1 MEEALVTRQY
11 SNRDVVAF
19 FSLLSHKRKSEQEA
33 LRRLDHYLST
43 RFNVFDLLR
52 PNELLLSTVMA
63 ELLNPAGSHGQ
74 GWRFL
79 HAFMQRIGR
88 EDLAQLQPRRVEVE
102 APTRYLAHSTRRFDV
117 LLEFDEFGFVI
128 ENKPWAADQEKQ
140 VSDYLDELRTVYGD
154 AHCLVYLTPNGSEP
168 PTSSI
173 PPTDLKRTQEQGNLV
188 LMSFR
193 DDIRGWLEAC
203 IAQCASDKYRW
214 FLRDFLAYIEL
225 NFPGT
230 PDLEDSHAAR

>member
-1 MEEALVTRQY
+1 MLPRQY
-11 SNRDVVAF
+11 SDHDVAAF
-19 FSLLSHKRKSEQEA
+19 FSLLNHKRRSEQEA

-52 PNELLLSTVMA
+52 PNEVLLSTVLA
-63 ELLNPAGSHGQ
+63 ELLDPSGRHGQ
-74 GWRFL
+74 GSRFL
-79 HAFMQRIGR
+79 HAFMQRLAR
-88 EDLAQLQPRRVEVE
+88 EDLARLQPRRVAVE

-117 LLEFDEFGFVI
+117 LLEYDSFGFVI
-128 ENKPWAADQEKQ
+128 ENKPWAADQERQ

-154 AHCLVYLTPNGSEP
+154 AHCLVYLTPHGSAP
-168 PTSSI
+168 PATSI
-173 PPTDLKRTQEQGNLV
+173 PPMDLCRNQELGNLV

-203 IAQCASDKYRW
+203 IAHCASDKFRW
-214 FLRDFLAYIEL
+214 FLRDLLAYIEL
-225 NFPGT
+225 TFPGT